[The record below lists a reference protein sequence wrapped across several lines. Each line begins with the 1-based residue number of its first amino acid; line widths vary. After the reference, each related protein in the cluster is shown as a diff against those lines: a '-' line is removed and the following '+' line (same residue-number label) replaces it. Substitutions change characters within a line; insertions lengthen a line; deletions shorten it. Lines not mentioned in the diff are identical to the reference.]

1 MCTCNF
7 RASKSGLA
15 QATTY
20 FSAHFVPV
28 GRQTLSTMSAG
39 PADVSVEKPVAKMV
53 DEEAAKEHRIR
64 ITLTSLNV
72 ENLEKVCSD
81 LKKGATDR
89 KLRVAGPVRMPT
101 KRLRITTRKS
111 PCGEGTNTWDRFEM
125 RIHKRLIDLHA
136 RSDVVK
142 QITAITLAPG
152 VEVEVTIAD
161 A

>member
-1 MCTCNF
+1 
-7 RASKSGLA
+7 
-15 QATTY
+15 
-20 FSAHFVPV
+20 
-28 GRQTLSTMSAG
+28 MSAG
-39 PADVSVEKPVAKMV
+39 PTDVSVEKPVAKMV

-72 ENLEKVCSD
+72 ENLEKVCAD

-89 KLRVAGPVRMPT
+89 KLRVSGPVRMPT
-101 KRLRITTRKS
+101 KKLKITTRKS

-125 RIHKRLIDLHA
+125 RIHKRIIDLHA

-142 QITAITLAPG
+142 SITAITLAPG